1 MTTAKEKKE
10 LTVKQYEFYKKQI
23 NPMTDKKIMQIH
35 GLDNNQF
42 YAWKKKHNLVGMKF
56 EPAVKVTDVKTTAV
70 NKSEESSEPLEET
83 ITETLKL
90 PKENDIPAERLE
102 KVSEPV
108 KETAELTVYDDIIR
122 EDVQAPSE
130 PVLTLKETFTGE
142 NEPLSIEWYQ
152 ARYDED
158 TKTIHELKTELAYQK
173 ERGNKLADELV
184 KERREHRETHAEV
197 LNLKNEIRIQ
207 DEQLV
212 KGEKDERLLF
222 MVMDKAIELKSKLL
236 EEDE

>member
-42 YAWKKKHNLVGMKF
+42 YAWKKKHNLIGAKF
-56 EPAVKVTDVKTTAV
+56 EPAVKVSDVKTTVPA
-70 NKSEESSEPLEET
+70 KSEEALEES

-90 PKENDIPAERLE
+90 LKENDIPAERLE

-108 KETAELTVYDDIIR
+108 KETAELTVSDDSIQK
-122 EDVQAPSE
+122 DDLTPSE
-130 PVLTLKETFTGE
+130 PAPTLKQAFMGE
-142 NEPLSIEWYQ
+142 IEPLSIEWYQ

-236 EEDE
+236 EGEEV

>member
-1 MTTAKEKKE
+1 MTIKP
-10 LTVKQYEFYKKQI
+10 LTCSNKASGYENKDINSNNIQI
-23 NPMTDKKIMQIH
+23 PSKLAT
-35 GLDNNQF
+35 
-42 YAWKKKHNLVGMKF
+42 
-56 EPAVKVTDVKTTAV
+56 
-70 NKSEESSEPLEET
+70 
-83 ITETLKL
+83 TLKQAFMGESESL
-90 PKENDIPAERLE
+90 P
-102 KVSEPV
+102 
-108 KETAELTVYDDIIR
+108 
-122 EDVQAPSE
+122 
-130 PVLTLKETFTGE
+130 
-142 NEPLSIEWYQ
+142 IEWYKEKHMEDVKK
-152 ARYDED
+152 RYEV
-158 TKTIHELKTELAYQK
+158 ETELSNLKLELIRQK